1 MHINMV
7 IAIWALA
14 LMGLGA
20 CSNQA
25 REDRTRVVAH
35 RGASGYLPEHT
46 LEAYAAAYFMGA
58 DMIEPDIVST
68 RDRVLICFHD
78 LYLEK
83 VTDVETRYP
92 DRRRADGHWY
102 AIDFDYAELA
112 GLSVTGRGDVAW
124 EGFQIPTFEQFLDLI
139 DRLNEQTGRSVWIVP
154 EIKQPSFHKGEGV
167 DLPMMTID
175 AIQRHRWDES
185 RVIIQCFEEETL
197 LALHG
202 LHGERYRLLQLI
214 SKMEDVPPLEEI
226 GGYAWGIG
234 PSRKVIDADPSVVR
248 RAHAL
253 GLRVIPYT
261 FRDEPDALRIYADT
275 HGVDAVFTDYADR
288 AKRVIEGDSDDT

>member
-1 MHINMV
+1 MQTKLVFV
-7 IAIWALA
+7 IGALV

-20 CSNQA
+20 CSQQG
-25 REDRTRVVAH
+25 REVKTRVIAH

-58 DMIEPDIVST
+58 DMIEPDVVST

-78 LYLEK
+78 VYLEK
-83 VTDVETRYP
+83 VTDVESRFP

-112 GLSVTGRGDVAW
+112 GLTVTGRGDVAW
-124 EGFQIPTFEQFLDLI
+124 DGFHIPTFDQFLSLI
-139 DRLNEQTGRSVWIVP
+139 GRLNEQTGRSVWVVP
-154 EIKQPSFHKGEGV
+154 EIKQPMFHKREGV
-167 DLPMMTID
+167 DVTRMTID
-175 AIQRHRWDES
+175 ALLRHRWDES
-185 RVIIQCFEEETL
+185 RVIIQCFDEETL
-197 LALHG
+197 IS
-202 LHGERYRLLQLI
+202 LHGEYGERYQLLQLF
-214 SKMEDVPPLEEI
+214 SKVEDVPPLEDI

-248 RAHAL
+248 RAQAL
-253 GLRVIPYT
+253 GMRVVPYT
-261 FRDEPDALRIYADT
+261 FRDEPEELREYVET

-288 AKRVIEGDSDDT
+288 ALRVMQELR

>member
-1 MHINMV
+1 MHTKLVFV
-7 IAIWALA
+7 IVALV

-20 CSNQA
+20 CSQQG
-25 REDRTRVVAH
+25 REVKTRVIAH

-58 DMIEPDIVST
+58 DMIEPDVVST

-78 LYLEK
+78 VYLEK
-83 VTDVETRYP
+83 VTDVESRFP

-112 GLSVTGRGDVAW
+112 GLTVTGRGDVAW
-124 EGFQIPTFEQFLDLI
+124 DGFHIPTFDQFLSLI
-139 DRLNEQTGRSVWIVP
+139 GRLNEQTGRSVWVVP
-154 EIKQPSFHKGEGV
+154 EIKQPMFHKREGV
-167 DLPMMTID
+167 DVTRMTID
-175 AIQRHRWDES
+175 ALLRHRWDES
-185 RVIIQCFEEETL
+185 RVIIQCFDEETL
-197 LALHG
+197 IS
-202 LHGERYRLLQLI
+202 LHGEYGERYQLLQLF
-214 SKMEDVPPLEEI
+214 SKVEDVPPLEEI

-248 RAHAL
+248 RAQAL
-253 GLRVIPYT
+253 GMRVVPYT
-261 FRDEPDALRIYADT
+261 FRDEPEELREYVET

-288 AKRVIEGDSDDT
+288 ALRVMQELR